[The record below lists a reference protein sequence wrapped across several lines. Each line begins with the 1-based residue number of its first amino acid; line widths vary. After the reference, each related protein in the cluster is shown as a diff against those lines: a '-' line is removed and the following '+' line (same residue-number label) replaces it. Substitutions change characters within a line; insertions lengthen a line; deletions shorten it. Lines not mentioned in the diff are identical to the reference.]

1 MATIYTGADY
11 EAHLAFIAKRD
22 EIISALK
29 NEEAGF
35 ETIGTVWHG
44 CDYPAGT
51 RLVYS
56 GELNIHF
63 QNKDLPR
70 HGNVR
75 DSHGCYSLWFV
86 REGHSDILNLWACE
100 VQALDY

>member
-1 MATIYTGADY
+1 MTASEY
-11 EAHLAFIAKRD
+11 EAHVAFVAKRD

-63 QNKDLPR
+63 ENHLAKF
-70 HGNVR
+70 GGR
-75 DSHGCYSLWFV
+75 DAHGCVSLWFV
-86 REGHSDILNLWACE
+86 REGHSDILNPWACQ

>member
-22 EIISALK
+22 EIISDCM
-29 NEEAGF
+29 EQDAGF
-35 ETIGTVWHG
+35 ETVGTVWHG
-44 CDYPAGT
+44 CDFPAGT

-63 QNKDLPR
+63 QNHLT
-70 HGNVR
+70 GFGGR
-75 DSHGCYSLWFV
+75 DSHGCASMWFV
-86 REGHSDILNLWACE
+86 REGHSDLLNLWACQ